1 MGAFRLI
8 SIISYRRTIIALS
21 SPAAQVSVISQL
33 LGIRSFTSQ
42 IAPQE
47 EKDGPSFPV
56 SYLMTSL
63 GFSADGAKYSSRC
76 LNFQTAEKPDAVV
89 NLLRSHG
96 FSSTQIAKCIK
107 GYPSVLVLDPERIV
121 RPKLDFLLSLGI
133 PSPEL
138 NKVVSSN
145 PYLLIM
151 SLEKCLIPRCN
162 FLKEVLARDDE
173 FVRVLK
179 RSQRCFVGN
188 IQNNVVRNLALLRN
202 LGVSK
207 NAIAY
212 LVSNFPHVAFKVHS
226 DFAKRVELAKEF
238 GCDPL
243 KWNFASAIR
252 VFSSVKKSSWEKR
265 LQVYGRWGWSKDLI
279 MLAFKIFP
287 QCMCNSDEKIMQTMD
302 FLVNKLGWE
311 SEAAAKF
318 PNIFSLSFEKRVVP
332 RCSVLQLLRLRG
344 LIDDMPCLSTFL
356 CPAEKRFKEK
366 FVVEYPDDIQAE
378 LLDLYERRVNV
389 VDFRTMAV
397 EDVKSRS

>member
-1 MGAFRLI
+1 
-8 SIISYRRTIIALS
+8 
-21 SPAAQVSVISQL
+21 
-33 LGIRSFTSQ
+33 
-42 IAPQE
+42 
-47 EKDGPSFPV
+47 
-56 SYLMTSL
+56 MTSH
-63 GFSADGAKYSSRC
+63 GFSLDSAKASSKY
-76 LNFQTAEKPDAVV
+76 LNFQTAEKPDAFD

-96 FSSTQIAKCIK
+96 FSGTQIAKCIK
-107 GYPSVLVLDPERIV
+107 TFPGLLVLDPERIL

-133 PSPEL
+133 TTPEL
-138 NKVVSSN
+138 SKVVSSN
-145 PYLLIM
+145 PYLM
-151 SLEKCLIPRCN
+151 VVSLEKCLIPRCN
-162 FLKEVLARDDE
+162 YLKEVLGRDDG
-173 FVRVLK
+173 VVSVLK
-179 RSQRCFVGN
+179 RSRRCFVGT

-243 KWNFASAIR
+243 KWNFVSAIR

-287 QCMCNSDEKIMQTMD
+287 QCMCSSDEKIMQTMD